1 MEAFIDSVSRS
12 NLSPSTVLSG
22 KRGGGVPW
30 GWILIVG
37 TLIVGGIFLFKKY
50 QPSPANTPN
59 KAPVR
64 AAPTRATPG
73 HRAPTMQDAYK
84 ELHQEMGD
92 TQGIRRSKATT
103 TPSGLGGAVDQGP
116 QGIGPTSS
124 TPMVA
129 MPTMDMMKGSGP
141 TNAGAMAAS
150 GYKGDDEAGMPAFSR
165 GTMDVQ
171 AMMASSGFK
180 K

>member
-1 MEAFIDSVSRS
+1 M
-12 NLSPSTVLSG
+12 SPSTVLSS

-50 QPSPANTPN
+50 QPSTATGPAKPPPN
-59 KAPVR
+59 RV
-64 AAPTRATPG
+64 APTRATPG

-84 ELHQEMGD
+84 ELRGEMGE
-92 TQGIRRSKATT
+92 TEGIRRSKATT

-116 QGIGPTSS
+116 QGMGPTKS
-124 TPMVA
+124 TPMVP
-129 MPTMDMMKGSGP
+129 MPTMDMMQGDGP
-141 TNAGAMAAS
+141 TNAGAMAAA
-150 GYKGDDEAGMPAFSR
+150 GYKGDDDAGMPAFRR
-165 GTMDVQ
+165 GAMDVQ